1 MRFSEFL
8 RVTVLLSAAA
18 ASALGVVTLAAASSS
33 GSDTVVL
40 VAAAWWVIAA
50 VVGSRMG
57 RRPVTSTPIASL
69 LSGARTQSSLPEL
82 HPTRTILNRL
92 WPLLV
97 CTVGAGALSLLAP
110 QIPAIAA
117 GFAIIFS
124 LAWRRQPHAVT
135 AIEERDGAR
144 FYVQPTSPFAAIR
157 LVRTPGFRSNLLE
170 FDDAT
175 RRGRV
180 RPRA

>member
-18 ASALGVVTLAAASSS
+18 ASALGVVTLAAASSA
-33 GSDTVVL
+33 GDDVVVP
-40 VAAAWWVIAA
+40 VAAVWWLLAS
-50 VVGSRMG
+50 VVGSWLG

-69 LSGARTQSSLPEL
+69 LSSARTQASLPEL
-82 HPTRTILNRL
+82 HPTRTVLNRL

-97 CTVGAGALSLLAP
+97 CTVGAGGLSLLAP

-117 GFAIIFS
+117 GFAIIWS
-124 LAWRRQPHAVT
+124 LAWRRQSHAVT

-144 FYVQPTSPFAAIR
+144 FYVQPTSPLAPIR

-170 FDDAT
+170 FDDPG
-175 RRGRV
+175 RRGRI